1 MSTTTAAATA
11 NGSLKDYVAKR
22 HKLSNCLPRNTDY
35 KRYLLEKITHAQT
48 KRVNFILLQY

>member
-11 NGSLKDYVAKR
+11 NGSLKDYMAKR

-35 KRYLLEKITHAQT
+35 KRYLLEKNHTRT
-48 KRVNFILLQY
+48 D